1 MRQRPGFILIAA
13 LWLIVALSAVGLD
26 AALRSQASRTPA
38 MNQLDLSRARE
49 AALAGAAYAES
60 RLTAALQERETE
72 LRAQAEE
79 ESRLSGQPAGRAQQS
94 GSQSRRARNRM
105 SRMLALSDPWHD
117 PHELMASGRAL
128 GASEFTLDV
137 HDTGVALHLNEA
149 SEDMLRSFLSQ
160 GLRIDYAAAD
170 RLTQAILDWRD
181 QDEIPRING
190 GEAEQ
195 YIDAGAAVLPANR
208 LFADPDELRH
218 VMGMTPEIFDAMR
231 PHVTVVGSGRINL
244 NAAPEPV
251 LLAIP
256 SFTRTVVAEL
266 LRLRNADQYP
276 RNGEELR
283 DMLGRAYRPLTDE
296 EQGDF
301 TRHTAFSTYEVEVV
315 SNGRVSGSMLDVEVR
330 TVISLSQGGAVVTW
344 RMVD

>member
-1 MRQRPGFILIAA
+1 MRQRHGFILIAA

-49 AALAGAAYAES
+49 AALAGSAYAES
-60 RLTAALQERETE
+60 RLTAALQEREAE
-72 LRAQAEE
+72 LRAQAEDE
-79 ESRLSGQPAGRAQQS
+79 QRASGAAQPFGRQS
-94 GSQSRRARNRM
+94 ARNRNRM
-105 SRMLALSDPWHD
+105 SRMLAQSDPWRD
-117 PHELMASGRAL
+117 PHELMASGRTF
-128 GASEFTLDV
+128 GDSEFTLDV
-137 HDTGVALHLNEA
+137 HDTGVALNLNEA
-149 SEDMLRSFLSQ
+149 TEDMLRNFLSQ

-181 QDEIPRING
+181 QDDIPRING

-195 YIDAGAAVLPANR
+195 YVNGGAAVLPANG

-251 LLAIP
+251 LLAVP
-256 SFTRTVVAEL
+256 TFTRPAVAEL
-266 LRLRNADQYP
+266 LRLRNAGQYP
-276 RNGEELR
+276 RDAGELR
-283 DMLGRAYRPLTDE
+283 ALLGRAYRPPGDD

-301 TRHTAFSTYEVEVV
+301 TRSVAFSTHEVEVV
-315 SNGRVSGSMLDVEVR
+315 SNGRVTGSMLDVQAR

-344 RMVD
+344 RRVD